1 MYSLEEKNGKKKS
14 WKKTKFSP
22 PVFILSPA
30 QPIPSHQ
37 LTFYTHEGLFGIC
50 LSELRPA
57 ASELHPFASLSF
69 CFPSPDLRRHLHC
82 RSCNMASNPQPPP
95 PGPLRAS
102 GLWPHASTRA
112 AGPQPYVS
120 ARLPDP
126 PVSRAS
132 RGRDG
137 MASNFLSTA
146 SNRRLTPPWRRH
158 GA

>member
-30 QPIPSHQ
+30 QRSSSHR

-57 ASELHPFASLSF
+57 ASDHSPLSLSA
-69 CFPSPDLRRHLHC
+69 SPLQIYADTSTAEAATWPRTLDLHLLGPC
-82 RSCNMASNPQPPP
+82 APPVHGPMP
-95 PGPLRAS
+95 PRA
-102 GLWPHASTRA
+102 LPD
-112 AGPQPYVS
+112 QPYIS
-120 ARLPDP
+120 ERRPDP
-126 PVSRAS
+126 PMSRALH
-132 RGRDG
+132 GRDG
-137 MASNFLSTA
+137 MVSDFLSTT